1 MKFHGTIGFWIDDE
15 EVDAGVYMPH
25 IVERSGYHGE
35 ILRNMRRAQPVSNQ
49 QNDDLVVNNQLSI
62 LSDLYL
68 QQHWSS
74 VRYVVWNGARL
85 KVTNVEVGYPR
96 IILEVGGVYNG
107 PTVENASRDGEE
119 SSQSGKRL
127 SRSS

>member
-15 EVDAGVYMPH
+15 EIQPGVYAPH
-25 IVERSGYHGE
+25 IVERPGYHGDV
-35 ILRNMRRAQPVSNQ
+35 LRNMRRAQPVSDQ

-74 VRYVVWNGARL
+74 VRYVVWNGAMLR
-85 KVTNVEVGYPR
+85 VTNVDVGYPR
-96 IILEVGGVYNG
+96 ITLEIGGAYHG
-107 PTVENASRDGEE
+107 PTVERSDECCEGSLRSEE
-119 SSQSGKRL
+119 CL
-127 SRSS
+127 S